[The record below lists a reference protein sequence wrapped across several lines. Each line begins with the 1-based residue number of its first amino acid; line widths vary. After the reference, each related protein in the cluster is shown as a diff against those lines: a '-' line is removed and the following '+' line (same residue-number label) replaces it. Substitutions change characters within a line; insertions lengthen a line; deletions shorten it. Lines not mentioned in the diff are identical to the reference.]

1 MAKLAVDEWFDRMR
15 DLTADQ
21 PGHPGLSARIQAE
34 VTGGPD
40 GEVRYY
46 LVLEDGR
53 ITDGG
58 GGRGP
63 EADVTVSLAWADAA
77 AVEQGGLDPN
87 VAFMQGRMK
96 VGGSMGRDAAA
107 AGAGRR
113 PAGRRSSAGPIADFT
128 EF

>member
-1 MAKLAVDEWFDRMR
+1 MAKWLSDEWFDRMR

-21 PGHPGLSARIQAE
+21 PADPGLSARIQAE

-40 GEVRYY
+40 GEIRYY

-58 GGRGP
+58 GGVVA
-63 EADVTVSLAWADAA
+63 EADVTVSLAWADAV

-87 VAFMQGRMK
+87 VAFMQGRLK
-96 VGGSMGRDAAA
+96 VGGSMEVMLQLLALAAA
-107 AGAGRR
+107 PASQELRR
-113 PAGRRSSAGPIADFT
+113 AIAEFT